1 MRWFISTSTSVYIPV
16 TLCTHPVQLLNYTSA
31 LHFLCYRANNPS
43 ARWLTPSQ
51 QQLRQEALPAP
62 RVQARV
68 RDQDVEHP
76 TSNKKGIGLKEQDLA
91 PIMEGTRHL
100 KDPGTGLLRKMK
112 EDQDQDPT

>member
-1 MRWFISTSTSVYIPV
+1 MRWFITTSTCVYIPV
-16 TLCTHPVQLLNYTSA
+16 TLCTHPVQLLNYTSPF
-31 LHFLCYRANNPS
+31 HFLCYRADNPS
-43 ARWLTPSQ
+43 SRWLSPSQ

-76 TSNKKGIGLKEQDLA
+76 TSNKKGIGVKEQDLA
-91 PIMEGTRHL
+91 PIMEGTRHQ
-100 KDPGTGLLRKMK
+100 KDPGTGLLKKIK